1 MGRSRRQQ
9 RERAVSWTYAEW
21 LKANPAPDY
30 QALAKKWGGGGLTI
44 PEAEWQKF
52 NAAMQEWEARRKNR
66 HLDGDDPTP
75 REPAIVHPESIPG
88 AMTSLFSAPSG
99 WQSGCTSVA
108 TTIDVNALPPSP
120 A

>member
-88 AMTSLFSAPSG
+88 AEIPPDIAAKIEADCKARGIGPRAPLKKDNKS
-99 WQSGCTSVA
+99 
-108 TTIDVNALPPSP
+108 
-120 A
+120 